1 MGEPPESELGAGGLP
16 PNRPPETTEEG
27 KSGTATIED
36 CVGLGKFSNI
46 LVRTLVLLPLG
57 LGLRLPR
64 PTGLPTTL
72 VPRLAH
78 TADEVA
84 GASTAIKD
92 SSISVVDVRSSAAL
106 SNTEGT
112 PASIGSVVLDLGVRC
127 GLLG

>member
-27 KSGTATIED
+27 ESGTATIED

-72 VPRLAH
+72 VPRLAQIRLKLLAV
-78 TADEVA
+78 TDRC
-84 GASTAIKD
+84 
-92 SSISVVDVRSSAAL
+92 SVSE
-106 SNTEGT
+106 NTYDDTVMLKMGREREGT
-112 PASIGSVVLDLGVRC
+112 
-127 GLLG
+127 